1 MSDAPSEEGI
11 EISQDAA
18 LLRKTRGGD
27 GGAFGQLWT
36 RHSAAALRA
45 AQQFGDAADPED
57 LVADAYARVLSA
69 VRAGRGPRGAFRP
82 YLLITIRD
90 LATRM
95 GRSNLDDTVDDLD
108 GVAEA
113 DYPADPAAAALDR
126 SPTAKAFR
134 SLHERWQ
141 TVLWYTAVEGMSP
154 LEASDLLGLSAN
166 NTAALAHRARDGLRQ
181 AWIDAHVN
189 DDASSLECTWLLSRR
204 SRFTRGELPTR
215 DRRRA
220 LAHVVTCAKCLIV
233 SEEID
238 DLSSHLAIVM
248 IPLLLGGAA
257 GASYLAARQPATE
270 VFLTVTAV
278 P

>member
-27 GGAFGQLWT
+27 GDAFGQLWT

-69 VRAGRGPRGAFRP
+69 VRAGTGPRGAFRP
-82 YLLITIRD
+82 YLLVTIRD

-95 GRSNLDDTVDDLD
+95 GRSNLDTLDDLD
-108 GVAEA
+108 SVAEV
-113 DYPADPAAAALDR
+113 DYPADPDTALDH
-126 SPTAKAFR
+126 SLTAKAFR

-154 LEASDLLGLSAN
+154 LEASGLLGLSAN
-166 NTAALAHRARDGLRQ
+166 STAALAHRARDGLHQ
-181 AWIDAHVN
+181 AWIEAQVN
-189 DDASSLECTWLLSRR
+189 DDASALECRWMLARM

-220 LAHVVTCAKCLIV
+220 LAHLVTCAKCLIV

-257 GASYLAARQPATE
+257 GASYLAAQHPSTE